1 MSNPNGSILAMLA
14 KFERERDKQSAVV
27 LKQLG
32 SAYSQLYKRLSEKIE
47 LEARRIFENGGETV
61 SRTWIIDRLS
71 SLREQMTDEI
81 KKFSVITEGAID
93 GQTLEAL
100 TAGGKQATAM
110 MDAVAGGTRGFVS
123 VNFAKLNTAQID
135 TMLAFLAPGSP
146 LRDNIAKMTGY
157 HTEKIVDQL
166 VEAIALGYNPYKTAK
181 NIAPFMDKVLET
193 AKNGMASVL
202 SDAVR
207 MARTA
212 QIYTYRAAAQANYQ
226 ANDDVVS
233 GWQWNCSEDELVCPA
248 CLSLHGKVF
257 DNDEMQDGHYNCR
270 CFMTPV
276 VLGQPLISE
285 NAGQEYFDS
294 LSEAEQRSVMGD
306 KAYDAYQNGDIGLK
320 DFSKQVDE
328 QTYGTMRVTPTLKEL
343 IGGE

>member
-1 MSNPNGSILAMLA
+1 MLA
-14 KFERERDKQSAVV
+14 KFQRERDKQDAIV

-71 SLREQMTDEI
+71 ALREQMTDEL
-81 KKFSVITEGAID
+81 KKFSTITEGAID

-100 TAGGKQATAM
+100 MAGGKQATAM
-110 MDAVAGGTRGFVS
+110 MEAIAGGTRGFVGVDFS
-123 VNFAKLNTAQID
+123 KLNTAQID

-146 LRDNIAKMTGY
+146 LRD
-157 HTEKIVDQL
+157 KISGMSSFHSQAVMDQL

-181 NIAPFMDKVLET
+181 NIAPFLDKVLET

-202 SDAVR
+202 ADAVR

-212 QIYTYRAAAQANYQ
+212 QIWTYRAAAQANYQ

-248 CLSLHGKVF
+248 CLSLHGQIFESDV
-257 DNDEMQDGHYNCR
+257 MQDGHYNCR
-270 CFMTPV
+270 CFMVPV

-294 LSEAEQRSVMGD
+294 LSEAEQRDIMGD
-306 KAYDAYQNGDIGLK
+306 KAYELYKDGKISLS
-320 DFSKQVDE
+320 DFSTQREDD
-328 QTYGTMRVTPTLKEL
+328 TYGTMRNTTSLSDLEK
-343 IGGE
+343 IAG